1 MVKTEAPY
9 AVKDGRKLS
18 LMCRQL
24 FGEEREL
31 RVLSSAAGYY
41 LGTLDDYGLPNSRD
55 SQYYATREAAQ
66 AALDTGSFTPRLH
79 P

>member
-31 RVLSSAAGYY
+31 RVLRSAAGYY
-41 LGTLDDYGLPNSRD
+41 LGTLDDMGLPNSRD
-55 SQYYATREAAQ
+55 SGYYPSAEAAQ

>member
-1 MVKTEAPY
+1 MVKTDAPY

-31 RVLSSAAGYY
+31 RVLESAAGFY
-41 LGTLDDYGLPNSRD
+41 LGTLDDMGLPNSRD
-55 SQYYATREAAQ
+55 SGYYATAEDAQ
-66 AALDTGSFTPRLH
+66 AELDAGSFAPRIN